1 MKKNKFLSLIVVFL
15 FAFNAL
21 SDFKSDI
28 KINSNSIEFLK
39 ESKKINFF
47 DSVEINSKYVN
58 IKAESATYDQKE
70 DVISFSGKPSII
82 KSKRDGNLFNGKAEK
97 ILFFNDEEVH
107 LIGNA
112 SMKYEDISISSNI
125 IIFNPQSGKMTS
137 GWKFML
143 EVKQITKSI
152 KDKKIL
158 SQISFEVGKGEIYGL
173 LGPNGAGK
181 TTTFYIIAGLINSEE
196 GKILLLDEDISD
208 LQMHKRSKLGIKYL
222 PQEPSIFQGL
232 TVYENLRGLAE
243 LSLQN
248 QNDIK
253 EFIESSIEEFGLS
266 EISNL
271 KGRQLSGG
279 QRRKVEIARTL
290 AAKPKVILMDEPF
303 AGIDPIAIEDIK
315 NVLKKLVDK
324 NIGIL
329 ITDHNVR
336 ETLEICNQAA
346 IINNGEIIA
355 EGDKDELIN
364 NKLVKKVYLGDMYN

>member
-1 MKKNKFLSLIVVFL
+1 
-15 FAFNAL
+15 
-21 SDFKSDI
+21 
-28 KINSNSIEFLK
+28 
-39 ESKKINFF
+39 
-47 DSVEINSKYVN
+47 
-58 IKAESATYDQKE
+58 
-70 DVISFSGKPSII
+70 
-82 KSKRDGNLFNGKAEK
+82 
-97 ILFFNDEEVH
+97 
-107 LIGNA
+107 
-112 SMKYEDISISSNI
+112 
-125 IIFNPQSGKMTS
+125 
-137 GWKFML
+137 ML

-152 KDKKIL
+152 KNKKIL

-181 TTTFYIIAGLINSEE
+181 STTFYIIAGLINSEE

-208 LQMHKRSKLGIKYL
+208 LPMHKRSKLGIKYL

-232 TVYENLRGLAE
+232 TVYENLKGLAE

-253 EFIESSIEEFGLS
+253 EFIERSIEEFGLS

-324 NIGIL
+324 NIGVL

>member
-1 MKKNKFLSLIVVFL
+1 
-15 FAFNAL
+15 
-21 SDFKSDI
+21 
-28 KINSNSIEFLK
+28 
-39 ESKKINFF
+39 
-47 DSVEINSKYVN
+47 
-58 IKAESATYDQKE
+58 
-70 DVISFSGKPSII
+70 
-82 KSKRDGNLFNGKAEK
+82 
-97 ILFFNDEEVH
+97 
-107 LIGNA
+107 
-112 SMKYEDISISSNI
+112 
-125 IIFNPQSGKMTS
+125 
-137 GWKFML
+137 ML

-152 KDKKIL
+152 KNKKIL

-181 TTTFYIIAGLINSEE
+181 TTTFYVIAGLINSEE

-208 LQMHKRSKLGIKYL
+208 LPMHKRSKLGIKYL

-324 NIGIL
+324 NIGVL

-364 NKLVKKVYLGDMYN
+364 NKLVKKVYLGDMYI